1 MVCLAEDTLQRRA
14 RPALGTL
21 VEVALR
27 HPDPL
32 HAQRALGEAFAL
44 IERLEGLLSRFRAD
58 SDVARFNALP
68 GGASLVLQPATQRVM
83 AAAAWLRWR
92 SGGRFDLS
100 LGSGPDGWQLRGGIL
115 HKAQQGV
122 QLDLGGI
129 AKGFVVD
136 RLIAHLRR
144 SGASWGS
151 VNAGGDLRVF
161 GPHALPLLLRDE
173 DRGGLREFGQLA
185 DGAFASSHYA
195 PGSRSQLHG
204 LEAGD
209 AVQVAVA
216 APSALW
222 ADALC
227 KLAALGALR
236 AAEVPGAAAGT
247 GAGIS
252 SRPERE
258 SALLMRL
265 KARVWIWR
273 R

>member
-1 MVCLAEDTLQRRA
+1 M
-14 RPALGTL
+14 
-21 VEVALR
+21 EVAVR
-27 HPDPL
+27 HSDPL
-32 HAQRALGEAFAL
+32 QGQRALDEAFAQL
-44 IERLEGLLSRFRAD
+44 ERLEGLLSRFQPG

-68 GGASLVLQPATQRVM
+68 GGGSLAVQPAMQRVM
-83 AAAAWLRWR
+83 AAASWLRWR
-92 SGGRFDLS
+92 SEGRFDPS
-100 LGSGPDGWQLRGGIL
+100 LGSGPDGWALGGGVLRKTR
-115 HKAQQGV
+115 HGV

-136 RLIAHLRR
+136 RLVAHLRR

-161 GPHALPLLLRDE
+161 GPQAVPLLLRDE

-195 PGSRSQLHG
+195 PGSRSRLHG
-204 LEAGD
+204 LDAGD

-227 KLAALGALR
+227 KLAALGALGQ
-236 AAEVPGAAAGT
+236 AGPGAAR
-247 GAGIS
+247 GAGS
-252 SRPERE
+252 GTERE
-258 SALLMRL
+258 SALLTRL
-265 KARVWIWR
+265 KAKVWIWR

>member
-1 MVCLAEDTLQRRA
+1 M
-14 RPALGTL
+14 
-21 VEVALR
+21 EVAVR

-32 HAQRALGEAFAL
+32 QAQRALSEAFAL
-44 IERLEGLLSRFRAD
+44 LERLEGLLSRFQPG

-68 GGASLVLQPATQRVM
+68 GGGSLALQPATQRVM
-83 AAAAWLRWR
+83 AAASWLRR
-92 SGGRFDLS
+92 QSDGRFDPS
-100 LGSGPDGWQLRGGIL
+100 LGSGPDGWALGDGLLRKTL
-115 HKAQQGV
+115 SGV

-136 RLIAHLRR
+136 RLVAHLRR

-161 GPHALPLLLRDE
+161 GPQAVPLLLRDE
-173 DRGGLREFGQLA
+173 ERGGLREFGQLA

-204 LEAGD
+204 LDAGD

-236 AAEVPGAAAGT
+236 RAGSPRDVGHDAAPGAAPG
-247 GAGIS
+247 
-252 SRPERE
+252 PERE
-258 SALLMRL
+258 SALLTRL